1 VSRRVVTLDVGAGMS
16 TERTILIVSGG
27 REAVP
32 AIQEAKRL
40 GLRVLVSDGAPD
52 APGFRLADAGLLA
65 STYDPD
71 ATVEAARAYAGRHRI
86 DGVLAVAAD
95 VPRTVA
101 AVAEALGLP
110 GPSTRSAHLASDK
123 LAMKDRFTEAGVA
136 VPWYAAVDSPT
147 ALALVSA
154 REPGRLIVK
163 PVDSRGA
170 RGVVRLLRGVDPA
183 WAFHQAA
190 IESPTGRVMVERFVD
205 GPQVSTESVVVDGRC
220 ITVGLSDRN
229 YEFLDRFAPFVIEN
243 GGDLPTRMPA
253 DVVARIGT
261 LVADAAAALGIV
273 HGTVKGDIVVGPD
286 GPMVIELAA
295 RLSGGLFC
303 THEIP
308 LATGVNLVEAAIRLA
323 LGERPAATDLE
334 PRWSRGVAQRYLFPQ
349 PGTVVAVEGADEAAK
364 AEGVALLETTVAR
377 GTLVRPM
384 TSHVAR
390 GGVVITVGETRE
402 QAIARAEAAV
412 ARVRIVTQPVSPQ
425 VSATLH

>member
-1 VSRRVVTLDVGAGMS
+1 MPRAQ
-16 TERTILIVSGG
+16 RTVLIVSGG

-32 AIQEAKRL
+32 AIEEAKRL

-65 STYDPD
+65 STYDAD
-71 ATVEAARAYAGRHRI
+71 ATVEAARAYAARHRI

-95 VPRTVA
+95 VPMTVA
-101 AVAEALGLP
+101 AVADALGLP
-110 GPSTRSAHLASDK
+110 GPSLRSAQLASDK
-123 LAMKDRFTEAGVA
+123 LAMKDRFAEAGVA
-136 VPWYAAVDSPT
+136 VPWYAPVDSAT
-147 ALALVSA
+147 ALALQVA

-170 RGVVRLLRGVDPA
+170 RGVVRLLHGVDPA

-190 IESPTGRVMVERFVD
+190 NESPTGRVMVERFVG

-220 ITVGLSDRN
+220 TTVGFSDRN
-229 YEFLDRFAPFVIEN
+229 YEYLDRFAPFVIEN
-243 GGDLPTRMPA
+243 GGDLPTRLPA
-253 DVVARIGT
+253 DVVVRIAA
-261 LVADAAAALGIV
+261 LVADAAAALGIT

-308 LATGVNLVEAAIRLA
+308 LATGVDLVAVAIRLA
-323 LGERPAATDLE
+323 LGERPSPADLA
-334 PRWSRGVAQRYLFPQ
+334 PRWSRGVAQRYFFPQ
-349 PGTVVAVEGADEAAK
+349 PGTVVAVDGAREAAQ
-364 AEGVALLETTVAR
+364 AEGIALLETTVSR
-377 GTLVRPM
+377 GSLVRPM
-384 TSHVAR
+384 TSHVCR

-402 QAIARAEAAV
+402 EAIARAEAAV